1 MAIISILLDT
11 NAYTAF
17 KRNKF
22 EALEIIRNVDIIGVN
37 SVIIGEL
44 LGGFAFGNK
53 PEINRD
59 ELQKFL
65 NSSRV
70 NIFNIDQETAEYYA
84 IIYSE
89 LRKKG
94 RPIPTNDMWIA
105 ATAMQHNLILFSYD
119 SDFLSISNLKIGSF
133 LTDFIDKS

>member
-1 MAIISILLDT
+1 MAITSILLDT

-22 EALEIIRNVDIIGVN
+22 EALEIIRNVDIIGIN
-37 SVIIGEL
+37 TIIIGEL
-44 LGGFAFGNK
+44 LGGFTLGNK
-53 PEINRD
+53 LNINRD

-70 NIFNIDQETAEYYA
+70 KIFNINQETAEYYA
-84 IIYSE
+84 LIYSE

-105 ATAMQHNLILFSYD
+105 ATAIQYNLILFSYD
-119 SDFLSISNLKIGSF
+119 SDFLSISNLKIGNC
-133 LTDFIDKS
+133 LNDFRDRI

>member
-22 EALEIIRNVDIIGVN
+22 EALEIIGVN